1 MSLRKHRTMGDDNF
15 EELLLRLEFEPG
27 VNAQNV
33 KRMRIIL
40 PAAWKMAAVESTTA
54 SEVQVSLLTR
64 FTIFGQFQARF
75 PLRGLDFSFKT
86 LVLYV
91 DNRWICPD
99 FEH

>member
-1 MSLRKHRTMGDDNF
+1 MSVRRHRTTGDDNSK
-15 EELLLRLEFEPG
+15 ELLLRLEFEPG
-27 VNAQNV
+27 ENAPNV

-75 PLRGLDFSFKT
+75 PIRGLDFSFST

-91 DNRWICPD
+91 NNRWICPD